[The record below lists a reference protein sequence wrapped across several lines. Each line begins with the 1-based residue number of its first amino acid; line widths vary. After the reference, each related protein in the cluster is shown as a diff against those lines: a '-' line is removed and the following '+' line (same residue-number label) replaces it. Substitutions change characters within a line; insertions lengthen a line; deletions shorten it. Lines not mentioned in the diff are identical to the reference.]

1 MIRNLSLW
9 AILFTAS
16 VTAEA
21 VSDNAAGQP
30 ASSLRIVTHDG
41 TFRVEVLSSGRPLV
55 SSPPEGLWSIA
66 TAWRDGWAADWQ
78 HVKPNELTRAGEWTI
93 LEGKLELAGG
103 TWKLR
108 DAYRERGP
116 VVQCVRRFEWKGAEP
131 APKTTLSVRWQ
142 TAARSAQALLPG
154 ILYHGNPS
162 GAESGRVPVFTAT
175 QGEQAIFEEH
185 RYPIPFASIEWES
198 PPGLFGAALHT
209 VPSPVPHGNL
219 RDQWWSLGIEAVSQ
233 GTELTLLSGPCA
245 SNGRRSVVKAV
256 QPGFVPMD
264 EAYLNVPP
272 GTVIEKTFFIEVYP
286 VEAKGSGFRRPLWT
300 AVERAQPYRTSDLP
314 TFAEIIRAK
323 YRFAKTRWHATDRAA
338 GFKKFPDRS
347 FFVFGWC
354 GQAAAP
360 GYAFQVLA
368 QGLNDP
374 EAVQMATRS
383 LDFLG
388 SAEFYDGGFHTW
400 YDYDKNAWSRHE
412 PLSQGQG
419 MMNFANAIKA
429 GRSAGRDTSRW
440 EAFLKKACD
449 FHAARIQADG
459 WRPRSTDEA
468 FFIGPLCRA
477 SELFD
482 NADYGRAAIR
492 AAEHYAARHVDM
504 SEPYWGGTL
513 DARCEDKE
521 GAFAALQ
528 GFLAAY
534 ELTGERRFLDW
545 ARHACDVVL
554 TYLVVWDIDLPPG
567 RLRNH
572 GFKTRG
578 WTVVSP
584 QNQHIDAYG
593 VLIAPEIYR
602 LGKILEDRRLRRL
615 ALLMYRSCGQ
625 LIDPYGSQGEQ
636 PQHTNYAQRGSVSDI
651 FALRGGYV
659 EDWTVFW
666 ITAHFLNAAAQFEE
680 LGADVWNE

>member
-1 MIRNLSLW
+1 MIRNLPLL
-9 AILFTAS
+9 AVLIAAS
-16 VTAEA
+16 VTATA
-21 VSDNAAGQP
+21 GGDNPASQP
-30 ASSLRIVTHDG
+30 ASSLGIVAHDG
-41 TFRVEVLSSGRPLV
+41 TFRVEVLSGGRPLV
-55 SSPPEGLWSIA
+55 SSPQEGLWSIA
-66 TAWRDGWAADWQ
+66 TAWRDGWAAEWH
-78 HVKPNELTRAGEWTI
+78 HVNPNQMTRAGEWTI
-93 LEGKLELAGG
+93 LEGKLELTGG
-103 TWKLR
+103 TWTFR

-116 VVQCVRRFEWKGAEP
+116 VVQCVRRYEWKGTEP
-131 APKTTLSVRWQ
+131 ALGTTLSVRWR
-142 TAARSAQALLPG
+142 TAAQSARALLPG

-162 GAESGRVPVFTAT
+162 GAQSGRVPVFTAAK
-175 QGEQAIFEEH
+175 GEQAIFEEH

-198 PPGLFGAALHT
+198 GAGLFGAALHT

-219 RDQWWSLGIEAVSQ
+219 PDQWWSLGIEAVSD

-264 EAYLNVPP
+264 EAYLNVPS
-272 GTVIEKTFFIEVYP
+272 GTVIEKTFFVEAYP
-286 VEAKGSGFRRPLWT
+286 VDAKGSGFRRPLWT
-300 AVERAQPYRTSDLP
+300 AIERAQPYRLSDLP
-314 TFAEIIRAK
+314 TFTEIIRAK
-323 YRFAKTRWHATDRAA
+323 YRFAKTRWHTTDRAA

-360 GYAFQVLA
+360 GYALQVLA
-368 QGLNDP
+368 DGLHDRD
-374 EAVQMATRS
+374 AVGMATRS
-383 LDFLG
+383 LDFLS

-419 MMNFANAIKA
+419 MMNFANAIGA
-429 GRSAGRDTSRW
+429 GRAAGRDTSRW
-440 EAFLKKACD
+440 EEFLKKACD
-449 FHAARIQADG
+449 FHAARIQTKG

-482 NADYGRAAIR
+482 NVDYRRAAIR
-492 AAEHYAARHVDM
+492 AAEHYADRHVDM
-504 SEPYWGGTL
+504 DEPYWGGTL

-521 GAFAALQ
+521 GAFAAIE
-528 GFLAAY
+528 GFVAAY
-534 ELTGERRFLDW
+534 ELTGEQRFLDW

-554 TYLVVWDIDLPPG
+554 TYLVIWDIDLPPG

-593 VLIAPEIYR
+593 VLIAPEVYR
-602 LGKILEDRRLRRL
+602 LGQILQDERLQRL

-636 PQHTNYAQRGSVSDI
+636 PQHTNYAQRGKVSDI
-651 FALRGGYV
+651 HALRGGYV

-666 ITAHFLNAAAQFEE
+666 ITAHFLNAAARFEE

>member
-1 MIRNLSLW
+1 M
-9 AILFTAS
+9 
-16 VTAEA
+16 
-21 VSDNAAGQP
+21 
-30 ASSLRIVTHDG
+30 
-41 TFRVEVLSSGRPLV
+41 
-55 SSPPEGLWSIA
+55 
-66 TAWRDGWAADWQ
+66 
-78 HVKPNELTRAGEWTI
+78 
-93 LEGKLELAGG
+93 
-103 TWKLR
+103 
-108 DAYRERGP
+108 
-116 VVQCVRRFEWKGAEP
+116 
-131 APKTTLSVRWQ
+131 SVRWQ
-142 TAARSAQALLPG
+142 TAARSARVLLPG

-162 GAESGRVPVFTAT
+162 GAESGRVPVFTGT
-175 QGEQAIFEEH
+175 EGEQAIFEEH

-198 PPGLFGAALHT
+198 GPGLFGAALHT
-209 VPSPVPHGNL
+209 LPSPVPYGNL
-219 RDQWWSLGIEAVSQ
+219 RDQWWSLGIEAISK

-245 SNGRRSVVKAV
+245 SNGKRSVVKAV

-272 GTVIEKTFFIEVYP
+272 GTVIEKTFFIEAYP

-300 AVERAQPYRTSDLP
+300 AIERAQPYQTADLP
-314 TFAEIIRAK
+314 PFAEIIQAK
-323 YRFAKTRWHATDRAA
+323 YRFAKTRWHETERAA
-338 GFKKFPDRS
+338 GFKKFPDRP

-360 GYAFQVLA
+360 GYAFQILA
-368 QGLNDP
+368 KGLGDP
-374 EAVQMATRS
+374 EALPMATRS
-383 LDFLG
+383 LDFLTT
-388 SAEFYDGGFHTW
+388 AQFYDGGFHTW

-419 MMNFANAIKA
+419 MMNFANAISA
-429 GRSAGRDTSRW
+429 GRAAGRDTSRW
-440 EAFLKKACD
+440 ERFLKKACD
-449 FHAARIQADG
+449 FHAARIQADD

-477 SELFD
+477 AKLFD
-482 NADYGRAAIR
+482 NADYRRAAIR
-492 AAEHYAARHVDM
+492 AAEHYAARHVEM

-534 ELTGERRFLDW
+534 ELTGEQKFLDW

-593 VLIAPEIYR
+593 VLIAPEVYR
-602 LGKILEDRRLRRL
+602 LGIILKTGDSSSL
-615 ALLMYRSCGQ
+615 
-625 LIDPYGSQGEQ
+625 P
-636 PQHTNYAQRGSVSDI
+636 
-651 FALRGGYV
+651 
-659 EDWTVFW
+659 W
-666 ITAHFLNAAAQFEE
+666 
-680 LGADVWNE
+680 